1 MQPTLA
7 IVAPAPGMIALNGR
21 FAGEVS
27 PGEALLAAVPLCGAV
42 YLEYRPL
49 TSGWL
54 PMARRLVLS
63 GGAPMAESLPD
74 GVFAVFWPGN
84 ITEIELSPDEAHA
97 EIAGTLPP
105 EGTSCL
111 LVRGSQR
118 RLEIGGLSCELPRGA
133 QLPSLNRLDGCIA
146 LTGEARDGQYLLLLA
161 PDFSRQTGA
170 LQADEIGFESAQVV
184 RALTSAGDPSRPVRA
199 GALAGRCRRASPA
212 VVRGDLARRRAA
224 RPGHRGR
231 GRSVRGRRRIGRRH
245 RGQRALVRAVG
256 ARPAVARG
264 HRQRLRPLPADE
276 IRLSRRRAVRRT
288 DANGHGAVRPCAPAL
303 LPRRI
308 RGRELADHSAG
319 TAGAGRFRRPLTG
332 PSAKKWR
339 CIE

>member
-49 TSGWL
+49 VSGWL

-105 EGTSCL
+105 EGMPCL

-170 LQADEIGFESAQVV
+170 LQADEIGFESAQIV
-184 RALTSAGDPSRPVRA
+184 RALTSAGDPSGRCALERWQADAGGLRLLSSEAVWRDGGPRA
-199 GALAGRCRRASPA
+199 PATADEAVQCAVDAALAGDIEDS
-212 VVRGDLARRRAA
+212 ARWFAPSA
-224 RPGHRGR
+224 RGR
-231 GRSVRGRRRIGRRH
+231 LSLEAIGNACDLCLPMKYGYPGGEPCVGLMQMDTERSAHV
-245 RGQRALVRAVG
+245 
-256 ARPAVARG
+256 
-264 HRQRLRPLPADE
+264 RPLFYRAEFTDGSWQITALELPAQ
-276 IRLSRRRAVRRT
+276 
-288 DANGHGAVRPCAPAL
+288 GAF
-303 LPRRI
+303 
-308 RGRELADHSAG
+308 AD
-319 TAGAGRFRRPLTG
+319 P
-332 PSAKKWR
+332 
-339 CIE
+339 